1 MQHKLASSALVIAA
15 ALLAPAA
22 FAQQDQAGKDLA
34 TGAQQGSANAPAY
47 GGRAVTLTGTI
58 ESVDR
63 VTRTVSIE
71 GEDGHVSMV
80 RMGNDM
86 PGMDR
91 IEKGDKVT
99 VRYSEALLVSI
110 ARSDASPQVQSQTTD
125 QGPNVEQPAVQRVQ
139 QTSVVA
145 QVTDVDRD
153 AKRVTLEAPNGEEI
167 RLAVRDAAA
176 LRDLKT
182 GDKVVANYIEAFALS
197 IEPQDERGQAT
208 GTGSPPNQ

>member
-1 MQHKLASSALVIAA
+1 MQHTLASSALVVAA

-22 FAQQDQAGKDLA
+22 SAQQDQAGQGPA

-63 VTRTVSIE
+63 VTRTVSIK
-71 GEDGHVSMV
+71 GEDGRVAMV

-110 ARSDASPQVQSQTTD
+110 ARSDASPRSCGSID
-125 QGPNVEQPAVQRVQ
+125 N
-139 QTSVVA
+139 
-145 QVTDVDRD
+145 
-153 AKRVTLEAPNGEEI
+153 
-167 RLAVRDAAA
+167 
-176 LRDLKT
+176 
-182 GDKVVANYIEAFALS
+182 ANAS
-197 IEPQDERGQAT
+197 M
-208 GTGSPPNQ
+208 